1 MTLAFSISPYVENMR
16 LTPDAA
22 AEAKIGARKMRQK
35 IRIAAENE
43 IGVGMVR
50 AGAQTSEARRQP
62 ASPSPSGRSYGTRI

>member
-1 MTLAFSISPYVENMR
+1 MAFSISPYVENMR

-43 IGVGMVR
+43 IGVG
-50 AGAQTSEARRQP
+50 SEGKGNAKP
-62 ASPSPSGRSYGTRI
+62 AERETEGCC